1 MKPDIDWE
9 ICLKI
14 NIELFDV
21 VSIAYRTASKSY
33 VQLLLESY
41 NVAKWKSLIL

>member
-1 MKPDIDWE
+1 MEPAIDRE

-21 VSIAYRTASKSY
+21 VSIAYRIASKSY
-33 VQLLLESY
+33 IQLLLESY
-41 NVAKWKSLIL
+41 NIAKWKSLIL